1 MPMTPIHQEKRRPG
15 FRAFMLDHQ
24 YKVLAA
30 SVCVGLAW
38 VGIYQLVSTSWFL
51 SRLILLIAIICFVPA
66 VLVVL
71 IHGREFGPFLW
82 WDRSNVVL
90 TTRRSPKTEKA
101 ELILMAV
108 LWSIIFVFVV
118 AVIFFLSR

>member
-1 MPMTPIHQEKRRPG
+1 MTPVHQEKRRPG
-15 FRAFMLDHQ
+15 FRSFMLDHQ

-38 VGIYQLVSTSWFL
+38 VGIYHLFSKSWFL

-66 VLVVL
+66 GLVAL

-90 TTRRSPKTEKA
+90 TTRRSPKMEKG
-101 ELILMAV
+101 ELILMAI

>member
-1 MPMTPIHQEKRRPG
+1 
-15 FRAFMLDHQ
+15 MLDHQ

-30 SVCVGLAW
+30 SVCLGLAW
-38 VGIYQLVSTSWFL
+38 SGIYRLVPTSWIL

-66 VLVVL
+66 GLVVL
-71 IHGREFGPFLW
+71 IHGRESGPFLW

-90 TTRRSPKTEKA
+90 TTRRSPKMEKA
-101 ELILMAV
+101 ELVLMAV
-108 LWSIIFVFVV
+108 LWSIIFVFAV

>member
-1 MPMTPIHQEKRRPG
+1 MTAIPQEKRRPG

-38 VGIYQLVSTSWFL
+38 VGIYHLVSTSWFL

-66 VLVVL
+66 GLVVL
-71 IHGREFGPFLW
+71 IHGRESGPFLW

-90 TTRRSPKTEKA
+90 TTRRSPKLEKA
-101 ELILMAV
+101 EFILMAV
-108 LWSIIFVFVV
+108 LWSIVFVFVV
-118 AVIFFLSR
+118 VVILFLSR